1 MPPAESGTHNPEH
14 IPAPPA
20 PGEPLQQR
28 SGCGGRGPS
37 SAPRQPCGP
46 TLSPLLRTCQGHV
59 STLPN
64 SEFLIMPNMVSPRRS
79 GHTSGLRSARVA
91 GESGATR
98 RVGAGGAEG
107 AGRAGRRERGGRD
120 SSGSHPRNAL
130 GRRAQEGR
138 AGRGQG
144 GAALSG
150 LPAPG
155 GPLGTGLGTCG
166 PPHASPPE
174 LNLTSSRGAVGFRQ
188 Q

>member
-107 AGRAGRRERGGRD
+107 AGWAGLLGLPPAERAREAGPRGTRWEGPRRGGAQRAP
-120 SSGSHPRNAL
+120 SSWRP
-130 GRRAQEGR
+130 
-138 AGRGQG
+138 AGHRPGNLWSSAYLASRTESDLFAG
-144 GAALSG
+144 G
-150 LPAPG
+150 
-155 GPLGTGLGTCG
+155 CG
-166 PPHASPPE
+166 I
-174 LNLTSSRGAVGFRQ
+174 
-188 Q
+188 

>member
-37 SAPRQPCGP
+37 SAPQQPCGP

-91 GESGATR
+91 GESWATR

-107 AGRAGRRERGGRD
+107 AGRAGRRERGGRGSRAPTRGTRSGGGPKRD
-120 SSGSHPRNAL
+120 ALGGAKEGRCSSGSQLLAACWAQAWEPVVLRMPRLQN
-130 GRRAQEGR
+130 
-138 AGRGQG
+138 
-144 GAALSG
+144 
-150 LPAPG
+150 
-155 GPLGTGLGTCG
+155 
-166 PPHASPPE
+166 
-174 LNLTSSRGAVGFRQ
+174 
-188 Q
+188 